1 MAASEGKS
9 GFEILAT
16 PPTNTIYLHLQETYG
31 YQTRQGAG
39 LLAPTLKAI
48 NLKKLNLFH
57 KAFGY

>member
-1 MAASEGKS
+1 MILQSP
-9 GFEILAT
+9 GFVKPRDKL
-16 PPTNTIYLHLQETYG
+16 NTIYLHLQETYG
-31 YQTRQGAG
+31 HQTRQGAG